1 MIRPSSLTLAEHC
14 ELAPVL
20 ASEYPETNSNIE
32 RGNTVDREVCR
43 ELLGGDLATDPDAM
57 ACLAWLANEG
67 INATAP
73 LGFLAVQ
80 EQVSLCDPQTGELIT
95 RGTPDIVFIW
105 DSALRKAAPE
115 DAPVPENRV
124 YVIDLKK
131 REQYFAGRLT
141 DVDRS
146 LQLHAYA
153 QAWAIRAGASSYK
166 LAYLMFGDGEASFL
180 WSRVFEMA
188 ESRNFLDRMRRIVE
202 KSNANASRGTRPAPT
217 MGPHCTQCYQ
227 RLHCPSWLLPAYQG
241 ESGALSVLTSQGGLT
256 VDNAGTALMAVM
268 AMEEM
273 AEKAK
278 EILKAFATENGPIV
292 MGDRQWGPVTMPAK
306 RSGPTLKELEALN
319 LMHLIKPGKPFQS
332 WRIGKRQER

>member
-20 ASEYPETNSNIE
+20 ASEYPETNANIE
-32 RGNTVDREVCR
+32 RGNTVDREVSR
-43 ELLGGDLATDPDAM
+43 ELLGGDEATDPDAV
-57 ACLAWLANEG
+57 ACIAWLKTEG
-67 INATAP
+67 INGTAP

-80 EQVSLCDPQTGELIT
+80 EAVSLCDPETGELIT

-105 DSALRKAAPE
+105 
-115 DAPVPENRV
+115 ENRV

-153 QAWAIRAGASSYK
+153 QAWAIRAGATSYK
-166 LAYLMFGDGEASFL
+166 LAYLLFGDGEASFL
-180 WSRVFEMA
+180 WSQVFEMA
-188 ESRNFLDRMRRIVE
+188 ESRNFLDRMRRIVD
-202 KSNANASRGTRPAPT
+202 KSNANAARGTRPTPT

-227 RLHCPSWLLPAYQG
+227 RLHCPSWLLPAYEG
-241 ESGALSVLTSQGGLT
+241 ESGALTVLTSPGGLT
-256 VDNAGTALMAVM
+256 RDNAGTALMAVM

-278 EILKAFATENGPIV
+278 DILKAFATDNGPIV

-306 RSGPTLKELEALN
+306 RSGPTLKELEALG

-332 WRIGKRQER
+332 WRIGKRQDR

>member
-20 ASEYPETNSNIE
+20 ASEYPETNANIE
-32 RGNTVDREVCR
+32 RGNTVDREVSR
-43 ELLGGDLATDPDAM
+43 ELLGGDEATDPDAV
-57 ACLAWLANEG
+57 ACIAWLKTEG
-67 INATAP
+67 INGTAP

-80 EQVSLCDPQTGELIT
+80 ETVGLCDPETGELIT

-105 DSALRKAAPE
+105 
-115 DAPVPENRV
+115 ENRV

-153 QAWAIRAGASSYK
+153 QAWAIRAGATSYK
-166 LAYLMFGDGEASFL
+166 LAYLLFGDGEASFL
-180 WSRVFEMA
+180 WSQVFEMA
-188 ESRNFLDRMRRIVE
+188 ESRNFLDRMRRIVD
-202 KSNANASRGTRPAPT
+202 KSNANAARGTRPTPT

-227 RLHCPSWLLPAYQG
+227 RLHCPSWLLPAYEG
-241 ESGALSVLTSQGGLT
+241 ESGALTVLTSPGGLT
-256 VDNAGTALMAVM
+256 RDNAGTALMAVM

-278 EILKAFATENGPIV
+278 EILKAFATDNGPIV

-319 LMHLIKPGKPFQS
+319 LTHLIKPGKPFQS
-332 WRIGKRQER
+332 WRIGKRQDR